1 MFQTPLIQVG
11 ERFRRALAQAL
22 RDQGAAPLALRAGLE
37 TAGLEALLAAPEP
50 PSLETQAN
58 LAAAAGYTYEDF
70 LLLGRRLLAG
80 EGPRAQRPAPEW
92 QGPLERL
99 LHVASSFRLAES
111 HKDLCQRICQALV
124 HQVGFRRAMLFL
136 RQGER
141 LIPCSVCWP
150 EGDQEGLA
158 QALEAHPPRLEDASQ
173 VYESFALGRSLPV
186 LPGSDEFFP
195 PPVEELLLGRSE
207 IGLAPLMGDQEFLGV
222 VAADHVLE
230 TGEGL
235 REDEL
240 SLLEALATLAGAQ
253 LANQR
258 LYAQLEEKNRDLEFH
273 VRELTV
279 VGELTRILNR
289 AKEPEAVAQQMLW
302 LLADTLGADY
312 GFMFLYQAKD
322 HSLSLVGS
330 HGLERQRQD
339 DWTLINDVAGPD
351 LLALGGQYPD
361 GAQAGL
367 DRLLPGLEGPV
378 ILRDLSNRQRP
389 VGIWGLGRRDAA
401 RPFQAEDEKLL
412 ATADEQILV
421 ALTSLRLRL
430 VAATDYLTGLFTRA
444 KFVSALER
452 EISSAIYLGQP
463 LSLLILDVDHFKD
476 INDTHGHL
484 AGDQV
489 LADLGQVLK
498 SSTRQGDICARI
510 GGEEFA
516 VLLPAADLPRA
527 LAAAEKL
534 RLRVRQKVTHHRGQ
548 DLAITVSL
556 GVAVMQPG
564 QPLEPDELVRRADQA
579 LYQAKRG
586 GRDRVDGYFSGSCQV
601 SWGSLD

>member
-1 MFQTPLIQVG
+1 
-11 ERFRRALAQAL
+11 
-22 RDQGAAPLALRAGLE
+22 
-37 TAGLEALLAAPEP
+37 
-50 PSLETQAN
+50 
-58 LAAAAGYTYEDF
+58 
-70 LLLGRRLLAG
+70 
-80 EGPRAQRPAPEW
+80 
-92 QGPLERL
+92 
-99 LHVASSFRLAES
+99 
-111 HKDLCQRICQALV
+111 
-124 HQVGFRRAMLFL
+124 
-136 RQGER
+136 
-141 LIPCSVCWP
+141 
-150 EGDQEGLA
+150 
-158 QALEAHPPRLEDASQ
+158 
-173 VYESFALGRSLPV
+173 
-186 LPGSDEFFP
+186 
-195 PPVEELLLGRSE
+195 
-207 IGLAPLMGDQEFLGV
+207 MGDQEFLGV

-230 TGEGL
+230 TPTPL
-235 REDEL
+235 AEDEL
-240 SLLEALATLAGAQ
+240 TLLEALATLAGAQ

-289 AKEPEAVAQQMLW
+289 AKEPEAVARQMLW

-330 HGLERQRQD
+330 HGLDRQRQE
-339 DWTLINDVAGPD
+339 DWTLLKEVEARD
-351 LLALGGQYPD
+351 LLALEGQYAD

-367 DRLLPGLEGPV
+367 DKLLPGLEGPV

-401 RPFQAEDEKLL
+401 RPFHADDEKLL

-444 KFVSALER
+444 KFTSALEK
-452 EISSAIYLGQP
+452 EISSSLYLGQP
-463 LSLLILDVDHFKD
+463 LGLVLLDVDHFKD

-489 LADLGQVLK
+489 LADLGQVLNA
-498 SSTRQGDICARI
+498 STRQGDICARI

-516 VLLPAADLPRA
+516 VLLPAVDLPRA

-534 RLRVRQKVTHHRGQ
+534 RQRVSQKVTHHRGQ

-556 GVAVMQPG
+556 GVAVMEPG
-564 QPLEPDELVRRADQA
+564 RLLEPDDLVQRADQA
-579 LYQAKRG
+579 LYRAKRG
-586 GRDRVDGYFSGSCQV
+586 GRNRVEGYLPGSGEAA
-601 SWGSLD
+601 WGILGV